1 VRIRKEKKMNVKN
14 QIVSLGPIRKTCL
27 ALAYRLGQAIVALDR
42 TPRRL
47 RVKRAVREVR
57 VDGLLFLVRLLAKD
71 DRRAQ

>member
-1 VRIRKEKKMNVKN
+1 MNVKN
-14 QIVSLGPIRKTCL
+14 QIVTLKPIRKICL
-27 ALAYRLGQAIVALDR
+27 ALAYRLGQAIVAFDR

-71 DRRAQ
+71 DRRAK